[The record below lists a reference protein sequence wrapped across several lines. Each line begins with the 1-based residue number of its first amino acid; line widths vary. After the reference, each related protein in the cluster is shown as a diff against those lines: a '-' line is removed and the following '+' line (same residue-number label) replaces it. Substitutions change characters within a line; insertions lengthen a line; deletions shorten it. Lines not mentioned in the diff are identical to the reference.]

1 MKNIYFKLFCFILL
15 LPGSGYLLAQ
25 TTEPVSQLIPY
36 VTDSLL
42 LKIKAVKSA
51 KDVEQLANF
60 LASRKNFLYNQVK
73 EHYDWATEINH
84 LNTALVLANKIG
96 FTKLMAP
103 IIVELKW
110 AKGYSIYREGVNA
123 SLNRNFDLSLK
134 NYFKV
139 IKISEDIKDTA
150 CIINQYFTIGMAYY
164 QIRNFSEAL
173 RYLLLSLKMSL
184 EQEKEDLARHESLYL
199 QLGLTYQ
206 RLGNY
211 PEALKYCFKS
221 IEIKN
226 QIVPLRSDT
235 LRYRVLGAIYKDM
248 GNYPE
253 ALRYF
258 FATLKKYSAS
268 KVSQSRLST
277 EIGTVYYKQAYSLNG
292 IDAKEKYDEAINYL
306 HKGLAIALEIKDDP
320 SFYFHD
326 ASWYIL
332 DAYFGLYNA
341 YKGIDDS
348 KNSLLYLTSYLDM
361 KDSMFNNELS
371 TKVSEINTQHEVEKA
386 QIEAK
391 ARQQLIVANE
401 KATSEKIL
409 ADQKLEQEK
418 KFADERIINEKAIA
432 KEIFEK
438 EKAIEAERAN
448 SEKSMAAEKVK
459 REKLRAEKQQMN
471 NLLLM
476 GLILVVMS
484 SVFLFFFLRQRNEKK
499 IAVEKAESIHK
510 MAELE
515 MQSLRSQLNP
525 HFMFN
530 SLNSIQTLI
539 LKEDS
544 DKSQSYLSQFARLL
558 RMLLENA
565 DKPFIPLEKEIN
577 FLALYLSLESLRVPD
592 MQYSISADSELDK
605 EKTFIPNM
613 FLQPY
618 VENAIWH
625 GLSHKE
631 NNKRLQI
638 RIFRQNGTVNYEIE
652 DNGVGRKK
660 AEELKSLFRKQHQ
673 SKGMEL
679 LSKRIKLLNK
689 EYSSSIQIDVTDVM
703 TGNEV
708 TGTLVSVKVP
718 VKPSVHLQ
726 N

>member
-1 MKNIYFKLFCFILL
+1 MKTIYFKLFCFTLL
-15 LPGSGYLLAQ
+15 FTGSGNLVAQ
-25 TTEPVSQLIPY
+25 IPESLSQIRPY

-42 LKIKAVKSA
+42 LKIMTVKSP
-51 KDVEQLANF
+51 KDIEHLANF
-60 LASRKNFLYNQVK
+60 LASRKNFLYSQVK
-73 EHYDWATEINH
+73 GQYDWATEINQ
-84 LNTALVLANKIG
+84 LNTALVLANKIR
-96 FTKLMAP
+96 FTKSMAP

-110 AKGYSIYREGVNA
+110 AKGYSIYSQGVNA
-123 SLNRNFDLSLK
+123 SGNRNYDLALK
-134 NYFKV
+134 KFFTV
-139 IKISEDIKDTA
+139 VKISEEIKDTA
-150 CIINQYFTIGMAYY
+150 CIINQYNAIGWVYSLFRNYPEAIRHYLMAVKMALEKES
-164 QIRNFSEAL
+164 FSDLEGL
-173 RYLLLSLKMSL
+173 YLSL
-184 EQEKEDLARHESLYL
+184 
-199 QLGLTYQ
+199 TVIYQ
-206 RLGNY
+206 QMGNY

-221 IEIKN
+221 IDAKN
-226 QIVPLRSDT
+226 KQLPLRPDT
-235 LRYRVLGAIYKDM
+235 LRYRYLGSIYKDM

-253 ALRYF
+253 ALKYLF
-258 FATLKKYSAS
+258 GHLKKYNDPIKYKSGHS
-268 KVSQSRLST
+268 VVYT
-277 EIGTVYYKQAYSLNG
+277 DIGIIYCKQASSLNAPA
-292 IDAKEKYDEAINYL
+292 AKEKSIEAINYL
-306 HKGLAIALEIKDDP
+306 QKGLAFAREIGDKTTAGDP
-320 SFYFHD
+320 NLI
-326 ASWYIL
+326 IL
-332 DAYFGLYNA
+332 KAYLGLSNA

-348 KNSLLYLTSYLDM
+348 KNSLLYLTLYMHL
-361 KDSMFNNELS
+361 KDSMFSNDFY
-371 TKVSEINTQHEVEKA
+371 TKISEINTKHEVEKT
-386 QIEAK
+386 QIEAQ
-391 ARQQLIVANE
+391 AHQQLILANE
-401 KATSEKIL
+401 KATSEKFL
-409 ADQKLEQEK
+409 ADQKLEQEIK
-418 KFADERIINEKAIA
+418 LADERIANEKAIA

-448 SEKSMAAEKVK
+448 SEKSIAAEKAK
-459 REKLRAEKQQMN
+459 QEKLRAEKQQMN

-476 GLILVVMS
+476 GLVLVVIS
-484 SVFLFFFLRQRNEKK
+484 SVFLFFYLRQRNEKK
-499 IAVEKAESIHK
+499 IAVEKAETIRK

-577 FLALYLSLESLRVPD
+577 FLELYLSLESLRVPD

-605 EKTFIPNM
+605 EKILIPNM

-652 DNGVGRKK
+652 DSGVGRKK

-679 LSKRIKLLNK
+679 LSRRIKLLNN
-689 EYSSSIQIDVTDVM
+689 EYKSAIQTDITDVIKDD
-703 TGNEV
+703 EV
-708 TGTLVSVKVP
+708 SGTLVSVKIP
-718 VKPSVHLQ
+718 VKFSDPLQ